1 MCNFGIK
8 GNTGKNHCLQ
18 STAFQ
23 IFLIKILMTE
33 ISDYPVGRN
42 KISKKLLFF
51 ISSFAVFLKLLIWV
65 STVLKKMKLYKV
77 VNHSNSLFCHVL
89 LACQYS
95 FKSLGYIFTGYI
107 TLGFFSYDRH
117 SKFIPYSYKI
127 HSHKLD
133 AVLNLYQRFQRKTQ
147 ALLPFV
153 HTKIRT

>member
-42 KISKKLLFF
+42 KISKQLLFF
-51 ISSFAVFLKLLIWV
+51 ISSFAVFPKLVIWV
-65 STVLKKMKLYKV
+65 STVLKKMELYKV

-89 LACQYS
+89 PACQYAS
-95 FKSLGYIFTGYI
+95 HLGTFSLGTSPW
-107 TLGFFSYDRH
+107 GFFRMTDTPNFS
-117 SKFIPYSYKI
+117 S
-127 HSHKLD
+127 
-133 AVLNLYQRFQRKTQ
+133 T
-147 ALLPFV
+147 
-153 HTKIRT
+153 HTKSTLTNLMLF